1 MRAVTAARTTV
12 RTMASRAPGVV
23 SASRNAVRPL
33 PNPRATT
40 TTVGRTS
47 INPRYGRAV
56 PRRPHRAIAARA
68 ETHGL
73 GPAPPP
79 GRGTDG
85 RSRVCALTLARDRRL
100 GLGERAVRAEHGVAL
115 QLVPTAEVVGG
126 EQVLHRWIRTAVAG
140 LRLRQVHGPLVPHAG
155 EDVLRLLAME
165 VLHERVRDV
174 LDAVLGRILVHD
186 RDGRLDRD
194 GRRRD
199 HRLVGEPGLP
209 GGQNSV

>member
-12 RTMASRAPGVV
+12 RTMATCAPGVV
-23 SASRNAVRPL
+23 SASRNAETPL

-40 TTVGRTS
+40 TTVGSTIIS
-47 INPRYGRAV
+47 PRYSRAV
-56 PRRPHRAIAARA
+56 PRRPHRAIAVRTV
-68 ETHGL
+68 THGL

-85 RSRVCALTLARDRRL
+85 RSRVCALTLSRDRRL

-126 EQVLHRWIRTAVAG
+126 EQVLHPWIRAAVAG
-140 LRLRQVHGPLVPHAG
+140 LRLLQVHGPLVSHAG

-174 LDAVLGRILVHD
+174 
-186 RDGRLDRD
+186 
-194 GRRRD
+194 
-199 HRLVGEPGLP
+199 
-209 GGQNSV
+209 